1 MGVRSAFL
9 FVIVLLIAA
18 LAALNWGT
26 LATPVPVWLAS

>member
-18 LAALNWGT
+18 LAALNW
-26 LATPVPVWLAS
+26 LSLIHI